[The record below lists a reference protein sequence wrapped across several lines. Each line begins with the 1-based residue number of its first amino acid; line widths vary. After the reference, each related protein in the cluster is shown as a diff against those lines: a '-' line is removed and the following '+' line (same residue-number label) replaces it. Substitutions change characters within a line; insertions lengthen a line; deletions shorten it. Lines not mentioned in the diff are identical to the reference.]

1 MKKILKFILILLPW
15 FIGGIIFRSDT
26 IFYKS
31 LNKPVFAPP
40 SILFPIIWTI
50 LYFLI
55 ALNIYL
61 IFKNNNYK
69 DTLSYNKTLLINYFS
84 NQIFSFLFFTLKSP
98 FLALIDTFIVF
109 ISSLFLYYESK
120 ELNKTSAKLLIPYII
135 WNLFANILII
145 SIFSFSIFIAVFSIP
160 FSIPFSSAHSI
171 LSNITTIAT
180 SCLCHLHHKHLIF
193 LHHH

>member
-15 FIGGIIFRSDT
+15 FIGGLLFRSDT

-40 SILFPIIWTI
+40 SILFPIVWTI
-50 LYFLI
+50 LYLLI
-55 ALNIYL
+55 SISIYL
-61 IFKNNNYK
+61 IFKDNKLK
-69 DTLSYNKTLLINYFS
+69 DIPSYTKTLIINYFS

-109 ISSLFLYYESK
+109 INSLFLYYESK

-135 WNLFANILII
+135 WNMFALILII
-145 SIFSFSIFIAVFSIP
+145 SIFFMN
-160 FSIPFSSAHSI
+160 
-171 LSNITTIAT
+171 L
-180 SCLCHLHHKHLIF
+180 
-193 LHHH
+193 

>member
-15 FIGGIIFRSDT
+15 FIGGILFRSDT

-40 SILFPIIWTI
+40 SILFPIVWTS
-50 LYFLI
+50 LYILI
-55 ALNIYL
+55 AISIYL
-61 IFKNNNYK
+61 ILK
-69 DTLSYNKTLLINYFS
+69 DNKLKDIPSYTKTLIINYFS

-120 ELNKTSAKLLIPYII
+120 ELNKTSSKLLIPYII
-135 WNLFANILII
+135 WNLFALILII
-145 SIFSFSIFIAVFSIP
+145 SIFFMN
-160 FSIPFSSAHSI
+160 
-171 LSNITTIAT
+171 L
-180 SCLCHLHHKHLIF
+180 
-193 LHHH
+193 

>member
-15 FIGGIIFRSDT
+15 FIGGILFRSDT

-40 SILFPIIWTI
+40 SIVFPIVWSI
-50 LYFLI
+50 LYLLI
-55 ALNIYL
+55 AISIYL
-61 IFKNNNYK
+61 IVK
-69 DTLSYNKTLLINYFS
+69 DNKLKDMPSYTKTLIINYFS
-84 NQIFSFLFFTLKSP
+84 NQVFSFLFFTIKSP

-135 WNLFANILII
+135 WNAFALILII
-145 SIFSFSIFIAVFSIP
+145 SIFFM
-160 FSIPFSSAHSI
+160 
-171 LSNITTIAT
+171 NI
-180 SCLCHLHHKHLIF
+180 
-193 LHHH
+193 